1 MSVEENKRD
10 SMFSNFN
17 EDDMTERSPLRGS
30 SRKQGFVGRV
40 KESV

>member
-17 EDDMTERSPLRGS
+17 EDDMTERSPIKGS
-30 SRKQGFVGRV
+30 PRLKGFVGKV